1 MEGKSGNMNATTTT
15 NKTNIEEDVNI
26 RELLLRYLAYWK
38 WFVISMVVCMSLA
51 FLYLKATM
59 PVYKVSSSIMIR
71 DEQKGGAVASE
82 LTLLDGVD
90 LMGKNTTENEVEV
103 LRSKSLIRD
112 VVKAINA
119 NVLYVANGFLSKR
132 DLYDRSPV
140 YVDQTQFRA
149 DELASPLS
157 CI

>member
-1 MEGKSGNMNATTTT
+1 MNATTTT

-82 LTLLDGVD
+82 LTLLDG
-90 LMGKNTTENEVEV
+90 
-103 LRSKSLIRD
+103 
-112 VVKAINA
+112 
-119 NVLYVANGFLSKR
+119 
-132 DLYDRSPV
+132 
-140 YVDQTQFRA
+140 
-149 DELASPLS
+149 
-157 CI
+157 